1 MVWLFYWSKNHSFLT
16 LINIKS
22 TPPHSIPQYQS
33 HFNLIAINYN
43 PNTSNRTTME
53 TTHHFSVHLSHTTT
67 TNHHWPILINP
78 QHLAIIITKALLYTL
93 ISQPIQYIHTYLYIY
108 TYHIK
113 TKNNQ
118 NHIKLSTSIPPKQQQ
133 ITILS
138 ILTISHVNFPQSTH
152 HSTYLTHTLTSI
164 NISHPLNN
172 HST

>member
-67 TNHHWPILINP
+67 TTNHHWPILINP
-78 QHLAIIITKALLYTL
+78 QHLAIINHKGPLVYFNFTTNPVY
-93 ISQPIQYIHTYLYIY
+93 SHIHVYIY
-108 TYHIK
+108 ISYQNKEQSKPYQIIHINTTK
-113 TKNNQ
+113 T
-118 NHIKLSTSIPPKQQQ
+118 T
-133 ITILS
+133 T
-138 ILTISHVNFPQSTH
+138 
-152 HSTYLTHTLTSI
+152 
-164 NISHPLNN
+164 NN
-172 HST
+172 HFINTNNIPC